1 MGDLAPSTSTGL
13 TAPVGGGGTGTLVAP
28 DGPGAAGVAAVSLTR
43 QYLLL
48 DKAHQALTILLDVG
62 MDLTRESITNEDL
75 MAHLT
80 ASFGERYSQEQIRTI
95 AGMLTQ
101 IAEGSLNLV
110 AQARD
115 ACQAG
120 ATANLQVQ
128 AIAEQLHS
136 TGADGAYVDS
146 QRRAG

>member
-1 MGDLAPSTSTGL
+1 MTSLATTTPGTMTTPAAGST
-13 TAPVGGGGTGTLVAP
+13 AGTLVAP

-48 DKAHQALTILLDVG
+48 DKAHQALTILFDVG
-62 MDLTRESITNEDL
+62 ADLTREAITNEDL
-75 MAHLT
+75 MGYLT

-120 ATANLQVQ
+120 ATANLHVQ
-128 AIAEQLHS
+128 AIAEQLHA
-136 TGADGAYVDS
+136 TGADGAYVDA

>member
-1 MGDLAPSTSTGL
+1 VTDLANSNGGI
-13 TAPVGGGGTGTLVAP
+13 APAAGGGALVAP

-48 DKAHQALTILLDVG
+48 DKAHQALVILQDVG
-62 MDLTRESITNEDL
+62 TDLLREAITNEDL
-75 MAHLT
+75 ANYLT
-80 ASFGERYSQEQIRTI
+80 ASFGERVSQETIRTI

-101 IAEGSLNLV
+101 IAEGSLSLV
-110 AQARD
+110 AQGRD

-120 ATANLQVQ
+120 AMANVQVRV
-128 AIAEQLHS
+128 IAEQLHA